1 MLPTQ
6 AFRRKWMKKG
16 KGKGKWIIIA
26 IVVIV
31 IIAGFAG
38 GSQEEEK
45 EDNTAAQIESP
56 LQDVP
61 VIEQKGEEAVEEQS
75 QFGIGEG
82 AEYKDVRITLMSY
95 EESQGDQYFKPSEG
109 NIFVMAE
116 FEVENNSDS
125 EIVVSSALSF
135 DAYADG
141 YSLSYSVNAL
151 MANKN
156 TQLDGTVAPGKKI
169 KGVIGYEV
177 PVEWKEI
184 EIHFTEN
191 VWTSNKI
198 KFIITK

>member
-6 AFRRKWMKKG
+6 AFRRESIK
-16 KGKGKWIIIA
+16 KGKGKWIVIA

-38 GSQEEEK
+38 GSPEEKK
-45 EDNTAAQIESP
+45 EDNTVAQTENLI
-56 LQDVP
+56 QDVP
-61 VIEQKGEEAVEEQS
+61 VIEQKEEETAEEKN
-75 QFGIGEG
+75 QFGIGEE
-82 AEYKDVRITLMSY
+82 AEYKDVKITLMSY

-151 MANKN
+151 MTNKK

-191 VWTSNKI
+191 VWSSNKMEFVI
-198 KFIITK
+198 RKE

>member
-6 AFRRKWMKKG
+6 AFRRKCMK
-16 KGKGKWIIIA
+16 KGKGKWIIIV

-38 GSQEEEK
+38 GNQEEKK
-45 EDNTAAQIESP
+45 EENKVVQTESVAQDI
-56 LQDVP
+56 P
-61 VIEQKGEEAVEEQS
+61 VIEQKEEEVVEEKS
-75 QFGIGEG
+75 QFGIGEA
-82 AEYKDVRITLMSY
+82 AEYKDVKITLMSY

-125 EIVVSSALSF
+125 EIVVSSAISF

-156 TQLDGTVAPGKKI
+156 TQLDGTVAPGKKL

-177 PVEWKEI
+177 PVDWKEI

-191 VWTSNKI
+191 VWSSKKI
-198 KFIITK
+198 EFIIVKE

>member
-1 MLPTQ
+1 
-6 AFRRKWMKKG
+6 
-16 KGKGKWIIIA
+16 
-26 IVVIV
+26 
-31 IIAGFAG
+31 
-38 GSQEEEK
+38 
-45 EDNTAAQIESP
+45 
-56 LQDVP
+56 
-61 VIEQKGEEAVEEQS
+61 
-75 QFGIGEG
+75 
-82 AEYKDVRITLMSY
+82 MSY

-116 FEVENNSDS
+116 FEVDNNSDS

-151 MANKN
+151 MANKK

-191 VWTSNKI
+191 VWSSNKMEFVI
-198 KFIITK
+198 RKE